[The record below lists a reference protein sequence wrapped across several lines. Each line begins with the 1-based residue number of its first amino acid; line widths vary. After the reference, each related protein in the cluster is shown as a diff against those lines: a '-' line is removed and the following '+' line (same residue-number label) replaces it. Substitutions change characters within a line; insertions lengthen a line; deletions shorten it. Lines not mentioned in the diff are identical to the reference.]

1 MTDRG
6 TRVRWTTAAL
16 VAPAAAAVF
25 TGTTVWSAEHE
36 PATASTTSSTTTST
50 TTSTTPAAAAPAAA
64 APSQPDPIVAS
75 LQAAVDAN
83 TVQVKRLRVTVASL
97 EAQAAAIAKGTP
109 AAAVRTSKTTTRSTS
124 RTATN
129 RTTAPRTTT
138 RTSAPASKPA
148 PAVRAPAAAPAPAPA
163 PAPATQTT
171 TGASGA
177 VK

>member
-36 PATASTTSSTTTST
+36 PATASTTTST

-163 PAPATQTT
+163 PATQTT

>member
-36 PATASTTSSTTTST
+36 PATASTT
-50 TTSTTPAAAAPAAA
+50 TSTTPAAAAPAAA
-64 APSQPDPIVAS
+64 APAQPDPVVAS

-83 TVQVKRLRVTVASL
+83 TVQVKRLRATVASL

-109 AAAVRTSKTTTRSTS
+109 AAAVHTSKATTRSTS
-124 RTATN
+124 RTTTN

-148 PAVRAPAAAPAPAPA
+148 PAVRTPAAAPAPA

>member
-36 PATASTTSSTTTST
+36 PATASTT
-50 TTSTTPAAAAPAAA
+50 TSTTPAAAAPAAA
-64 APSQPDPIVAS
+64 APAQPDPVVAS

-129 RTTAPRTTT
+129 RTPAPRTTT
-138 RTSAPASKPA
+138 RTSAPAS
-148 PAVRAPAAAPAPAPA
+148 
-163 PAPATQTT
+163 
-171 TGASGA
+171 
-177 VK
+177 

>member
-36 PATASTTSSTTTST
+36 PATASTTTST

-83 TVQVKRLRVTVASL
+83 TVQVKRLRATVASL

-109 AAAVRTSKTTTRSTS
+109 AAAVHTSKATTRSTS
-124 RTATN
+124 RTTTN

-163 PAPATQTT
+163 PATQTT

>member
-36 PATASTTSSTTTST
+36 PATASTT
-50 TTSTTPAAAAPAAA
+50 TSTTPAAAAPAAA
-64 APSQPDPIVAS
+64 APAQPDPVVAS

-163 PAPATQTT
+163 PATQTT

>member
-36 PATASTTSSTTTST
+36 PATASTT
-50 TTSTTPAAAAPAAA
+50 TSTTPAAAAPAAA
-64 APSQPDPIVAS
+64 APAQPDPVVAS

-83 TVQVKRLRVTVASL
+83 TVQVKRLRATVASL

-109 AAAVRTSKTTTRSTS
+109 AAAVHTSKATTRSTS
-124 RTATN
+124 RTTTN

>member
-36 PATASTTSSTTTST
+36 PATASTT
-50 TTSTTPAAAAPAAA
+50 TSTTPAAAAPAAA
-64 APSQPDPIVAS
+64 APAQPDPVVAS

-83 TVQVKRLRVTVASL
+83 TVQVKRLRATVASL

-109 AAAVRTSKTTTRSTS
+109 AAAVHTSKATTRSTS
-124 RTATN
+124 RTTTN

-163 PAPATQTT
+163 PATQTT

>member
-36 PATASTTSSTTTST
+36 PATASTT
-50 TTSTTPAAAAPAAA
+50 TSTTPAAAAPAAA
-64 APSQPDPIVAS
+64 APAQPDPVVAS

-83 TVQVKRLRVTVASL
+83 TVQVKRLRATVASL

-109 AAAVRTSKTTTRSTS
+109 AAAVHTSKATTRSTS
-124 RTATN
+124 RTTTN

-163 PAPATQTT
+163 TQTT

>member
-36 PATASTTSSTTTST
+36 PATASTTTST

>member
-25 TGTTVWSAEHE
+25 TGTTVWAAEHE
-36 PATASTTSSTTTST
+36 PATASTT
-50 TTSTTPAAAAPAAA
+50 TTSTTPTSTAPPAAASAAAAPA
-64 APSQPDPIVAS
+64 QPDPVVAS

-83 TVQVKRLRVTVASL
+83 TVQVERLRQTVATL
-97 EAQAAAIAKGTP
+97 QAQAALIAQGTP
-109 AAAVRTSKTTTRSTS
+109 AAAVRTSK
-124 RTATN
+124 A
-129 RTTAPRTTT
+129 TT
-138 RTSAPASKPA
+138 RTTSRPTSTTTSRSSSTTRTTPRAPAPAPKPA
-148 PAVRAPAAAPAPAPA
+148 PVAAPAPAPA
-163 PAPATQTT
+163 PATHTT